1 MKKKIL
7 TLGVV
12 AILVIMLA
20 TLTGCGNEEKIE
32 NNDITNKQEE
42 TNSNIIGIWNLNRNV
57 KVSDSKYNSLKAL
70 IGDSYGF
77 DTLEVNEDGTF
88 SLSTGMLYNLKGNY
102 KYENNELLFYN
113 IEDININNET
123 ALKSIEEN
131 LKLEYIEYNGNK
143 FFKMY
148 LYDLTDTEAYVF
160 YEKNAKEMASSYAD
174 DQVPEVQ
181 FKNANNQTTNQQ
193 VENIDNTKKEYI
205 GTYKNNKGEIIEIAI
220 ENDGQLYLSS
230 NNKKSSI
237 EIKDSNSAG
246 VKSISNISQVLG
258 NGTTIYLYPSGV
270 SFSLSNDPANYEE
283 GETDSSKYRLFVKT
297 NNEADE
303 SNVYYKK

>member
-7 TLGVV
+7 ILGVV

-42 TNSNIIGIWNLNRNV
+42 TNSNIIGTWNLNRNV

-70 IGDSYGF
+70 IGDSYGS

-102 KYENNELLFYN
+102 KYENNELSFYD
-113 IEDININNET
+113 IEDTNIKNET
-123 ALKSIEEN
+123 TLKSIEEN
-131 LKLEYIEYNGNK
+131 LKLQYIEYNGNK

-160 YEKNAKEMASSYAD
+160 YEKNAKEMAGSYAD

-181 FKNANNQTTNQQ
+181 FKNENNQTTNQQ
-193 VENIDNTKKEYI
+193 AENIDNTKKEHI
-205 GTYKNNKGEIIEIAI
+205 GTYQNNKGEIIEIAI

-230 NNKKSSI
+230 NSKKCSI

-246 VKSISNISQVLG
+246 VKSISNISHVFE
-258 NGTTIYLYPSGV
+258 NEATIYVYPKGV

-283 GETDSSKYRLFVKT
+283 GETDSSKDRLFVKT
-297 NNEADE
+297 NNVADE
-303 SNVYYKK
+303 SSVYYKK